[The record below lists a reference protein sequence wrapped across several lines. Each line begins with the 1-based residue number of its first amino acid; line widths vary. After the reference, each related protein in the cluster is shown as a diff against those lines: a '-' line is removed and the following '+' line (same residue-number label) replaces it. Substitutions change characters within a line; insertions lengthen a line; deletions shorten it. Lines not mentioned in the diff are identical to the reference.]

1 LIRETRT
8 RLFLASSG
16 LLVLVGMLGLVALR
30 DALRTW
36 SLPSLAIVVALGAVV
51 VAAILSSLVGG
62 MLRRD
67 LRELVMKARAR
78 PRPNAAD
85 DDARGPDVDDWVH
98 GIAADAHEHQTALA
112 RERTL
117 ISAVLEALSD
127 GVIVLDPDNRIVV
140 MNEAAR
146 RLLGLAST
154 PIGQVLIDV
163 NRSPSLIELVRE
175 PRATSAEIQL
185 RPELRAVARI
195 SDPLDT
201 GVRVLLVEDVTAMRR
216 LETIRRDFVA
226 NVSHELR
233 TPVAIIRAN
242 AETLIGGAA
251 ADPGIAPRL
260 LDGVHRNAERLAR
273 MLADLLDLA
282 RLDAGQFRFDR
293 SPVLVRNAFE
303 SARAAVESLAIERE
317 VTLHL
322 EVEAA
327 PVVRADA
334 RALDH
339 ALVNLVENAVKYGN
353 KGGNVWLRGRA
364 HGERVR
370 IEVAD
375 DGPGIAP
382 KHRERVFE
390 RFYRVD
396 SGRAREAGGTGL
408 GLAIVKHLVES
419 MDGRV
424 GVDANS
430 PQGTRFWIEL
440 PETTLAVAA

>member
-1 LIRETRT
+1 LIRQVRT
-8 RLFLASSG
+8 RLFFASSA
-16 LLVLVGMLGLVALR
+16 LLVLIDAIAILALR
-30 DALRTW
+30 DSFVGISAAGLAFATIAIALATAAV
-36 SLPSLAIVVALGAVV
+36 LAYVVGH
-51 VAAILSSLVGG
+51 

-67 LRELVMKARAR
+67 LRELVTTARAK

-85 DDARGPDVDDWVH
+85 DVDGRPDVDDWVH
-98 GIAADAHEHQTALA
+98 GMAADAHHHRAELQ
-112 RERTL
+112 RERAL
-117 ISAVLEALSD
+117 LSAVLDAMTD
-127 GVIVLDPDNRIVV
+127 GVIVLDRTNRIVT

-146 RLLGLAST
+146 RLLGLVAT
-154 PIGQVLIDV
+154 PIGEVLIDV

-175 PRATSAEIQL
+175 PGHATAEIQL

-195 SDPLDT
+195 SDPLDS
-201 GVRVLLVEDVTAMRR
+201 GVRVLYVEDVTAMRR

-242 AETLIGGAA
+242 SETLINGAA
-251 ADPGIAPRL
+251 ADPSIAPKL

-293 SPVLVRNAFE
+293 VAVAVGAAFD
-303 SARAAVESLAIERE
+303 SARAAVDEIAAQRE
-317 VTLHL
+317 VAVHL
-322 EVEAA
+322 EVDREL
-327 PVVRADA
+327 VVRADA

-353 KGGNVWLRGRA
+353 RGGNVWVRA
-364 HGERVR
+364 RAEAGRVR
-370 IEVAD
+370 IVVAD

-396 SGRAREAGGTGL
+396 SGRARDAGGTGL

-424 GVDANS
+424 GVDANT
-430 PQGTRFWIEL
+430 PTGTQFWLEL
-440 PETTLAVAA
+440 PQLGEAVAA